1 MYDLIIIGGGPA
13 AVSAGIYA
21 ARKKLKVLLITKDW
35 AGQMSKAA
43 LIENYPGIKE
53 MSGFDLMNKFVEDL
67 KKNELEIK
75 QEEAVKEVKEISKS
89 ELEVITDKGSYQT
102 KSIIVATG
110 RRPKKLGIKGEDKF
124 IGKGVSVCAT
134 CDGPLFRDKQVAI
147 IGGGNAGL
155 TTALELAEYA
165 SKVYILE
172 YMSELKADGFLQEK
186 IKQVSKIK
194 IMTNVKTLEIKGEH
208 FVTGLVYQYRNPG
221 NNKELVIQGVFLATG
236 SLANSSFVKNMVELN
251 KGEEIKI
258 DSKNKTSDQRI
269 FAAGDVSNISH
280 KQIIIAAGE
289 GAKAALNVYDYLK
302 NL

>member
-1 MYDLIIIGGGPA
+1 
-13 AVSAGIYA
+13 
-21 ARKKLKVLLITKDW
+21 
-35 AGQMSKAA
+35 
-43 LIENYPGIKE
+43 
-53 MSGFDLMNKFVEDL
+53 
-67 KKNELEIK
+67 
-75 QEEAVKEVKEISKS
+75 
-89 ELEVITDKGSYQT
+89 
-102 KSIIVATG
+102 
-110 RRPKKLGIKGEDKF
+110 
-124 IGKGVSVCAT
+124 
-134 CDGPLFRDKQVAI
+134 
-147 IGGGNAGL
+147 
-155 TTALELAEYA
+155 
-165 SKVYILE
+165 
-172 YMSELKADGFLQEK
+172 
-186 IKQVSKIK
+186 
-194 IMTNVKTLEIKGEH
+194 MTNVKTLEIKGEH